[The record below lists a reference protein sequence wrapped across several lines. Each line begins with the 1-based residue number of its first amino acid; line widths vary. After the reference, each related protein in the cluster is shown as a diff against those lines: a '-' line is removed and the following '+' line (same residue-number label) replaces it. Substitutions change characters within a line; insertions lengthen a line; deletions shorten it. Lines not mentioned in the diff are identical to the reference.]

1 MKAYHLGYLANHPY
15 LSKSVFSEEIE
26 RNERIGRA
34 VQKKPQTNKKL
45 KGHIKSNKKC
55 KQRLVVFRVKGVNFV
70 KDFK

>member
-34 VQKKPQTNKKL
+34 VQKKPNKQKT
-45 KGHIKSNKKC
+45 KGSYQK
-55 KQRLVVFRVKGVNFV
+55 
-70 KDFK
+70 

>member
-34 VQKKPQTNKKL
+34 VQKNPNKQKSKVIKNVS
-45 KGHIKSNKKC
+45 KGWLYLE
-55 KQRLVVFRVKGVNFV
+55 QRVLIL
-70 KDFK
+70 

>member
-34 VQKKPQTNKKL
+34 VQKKKPNKQKT
-45 KGHIKSNKKC
+45 KGSYQK
-55 KQRLVVFRVKGVNFV
+55 
-70 KDFK
+70 

>member
-34 VQKKPQTNKKL
+34 VQKTPNKQKT
-45 KGHIKSNKKC
+45 KGSYQK
-55 KQRLVVFRVKGVNFV
+55 
-70 KDFK
+70 